1 MAGRNDT
8 FCGGRPMKW
17 TIEPAAAFGHRAT
30 QWRALNAATL
40 ASPLLEPEF
49 VAPLL
54 AHLGKGEVLASCE
67 HGGETVAMALLSR
80 RRAGTW
86 ETFQPSQAPVGMW
99 LQQPGLDT
107 GVLMAGLLRALP
119 GFPLVLSLLQ
129 RDPALE
135 ARPAN
140 SAGVSTMDYIATAR
154 VTVSGSFDDYWAG
167 RGKNLRSNLKKQ
179 RTRLAKEGIVTRM
192 DAVTDAGQ
200 AAAAIADYARLEQS
214 GWKAEQ
220 GTAVRTSTAQGRFYT
235 TLFESA
241 CARGQGRIYRY
252 WFGEQL
258 VAMDLCLAVDGTVII
273 LKTAYDASVPHGLSP
288 TLLMREEEFR
298 ALFDGGGVRV
308 IEFYGKV
315 MEWHTRWT
323 DEVRTMYHVTAF
335 RWPVL
340 GALKQLLKAR
350 PRRQAARLQPSP
362 DSN

>member
-1 MAGRNDT
+1 
-8 FCGGRPMKW
+8 MKW
-17 TIEPAAAFGHRAT
+17 TVEPAASFAQRAE
-30 QWRALNAATL
+30 QWRSLNASTL

-49 VAPLL
+49 VTQLL
-54 AHLGKGEVLASCE
+54 THFGKGEVLARCE
-67 HGGETVAMALLSR
+67 QGGALVAMALLSR
-80 RRAGTW
+80 RRTGTW

-99 LQQPGLDT
+99 LQEPGLDT
-107 GVLMAGLLRALP
+107 GVLMAGLMRALP

-135 ARPAN
+135 ARPAGG
-140 SAGVSTMDYIATAR
+140 AGVSTMDYIATAR

-179 RTRLAKEGIVTRM
+179 RARLAREGIATRM
-192 DAVTDAGQ
+192 DVVTDAGQ
-200 AAAAIADYARLEQS
+200 AAAAIDDYARLEQS
-214 GWKAEQ
+214 GWKAGK
-220 GTAVRTSTAQGRFYT
+220 GTAVQASTAQGRFYRA
-235 TLFESA
+235 LFESA

-258 VAMDLCLAVDGTVII
+258 VAMDLCLSVEGTVII
-273 LKTAYDASVPHGLSP
+273 LKTAYDASAPQGLSP
-288 TLLMREEEFR
+288 TLLMREEQFR
-298 ALFDGGGVRV
+298 ALFDSGDVRV

-350 PRRQAARLQPSP
+350 PRRQAARLEPSP

>member
-54 AHLGKGEVLASCE
+54 AHFGRAEVLASCE

-135 ARPAN
+135 ARPAT
-140 SAGVSTMDYIATAR
+140 GGPLSTMDYIATAR
-154 VTVSGSFDDYWAG
+154 VTVQGSFDDYWAG

-179 RTRLAKEGIVTRM
+179 RTRLAKEGIGTRM
-192 DAVTDAGQ
+192 DVVTDAGH

-220 GTAVRTSTAQGRFYT
+220 GTAVQASTAQGQFYRA
-235 TLFESA
+235 LFESA

-258 VAMDLCLAVDGTVII
+258 VAMDLCLEVDGTVII

>member
-1 MAGRNDT
+1 
-8 FCGGRPMKW
+8 MKW
-17 TIEPAAAFGHRAT
+17 AIEPAASFAQRAA

-49 VAPLL
+49 VMPLL
-54 AHLGKGEVLASCE
+54 EHFGKGEVLARCE
-67 HGGETVAMALLSR
+67 QGGEIVAMALLSR
-80 RRAGTW
+80 RRTGTW

-99 LQQPGLDT
+99 LQNPGLDT
-107 GVLMAGLLRALP
+107 GVLMAGLMRALP

-135 ARPAN
+135 TRPA
-140 SAGVSTMDYIATAR
+140 GLSTMDYIATAR
-154 VTVSGSFDDYWAG
+154 VTVSGSFDGYWAG

-179 RTRLAKEGIVTRM
+179 RARLAREGTVTRM
-192 DAVTDAGQ
+192 DVVTGAGQ
-200 AAAAIADYARLEQS
+200 AAAAIDDYARLEQS
-214 GWKAEQ
+214 GWKAGQ
-220 GTAVRTSTAQGRFYT
+220 GTAVQASTAQGRFYQA
-235 TLFESA
+235 LFESA
-241 CARGQGRIYRY
+241 CARGQGHIYRY

-258 VAMDLCLAVDGTVII
+258 VAMDLCLAVNGTVII

-288 TLLMREEEFR
+288 TLLMREEQFR
-298 ALFDGGGVRV
+298 ALFDSGEIRA

-340 GALKQLLKAR
+340 GALKKLLKSR
-350 PRRQAARLQPSP
+350 PRPQAARLEPSP